1 MFHKINPEKEIE
13 KAIENNP
20 ELEIYMKQA
29 DAQYQLIKSLVEFR
43 KSAKI
48 TQREVAERSGLTQQ
62 MVSRIEKIDNSPTL
76 DVFLR
81 YVSALGLELKINKD
95 EN

>member
-1 MFHKINPEKEIE
+1 MFHKINPEKEIK

-48 TQREVAERSGLTQQ
+48 TQREIAERSGLTQQ

>member
-1 MFHKINPEKEIE
+1 MFHKINPEEEIE

-29 DAQYQLIKSLVEFR
+29 DAQYKLIKSLVEFR

-62 MVSRIEKIDNSPTL
+62 MVSRIEKVTNTPRL

-81 YVSALGLELKINKD
+81 YVSALGLELVIKKN
-95 EN
+95 ES

>member
-1 MFHKINPEKEIE
+1 
-13 KAIENNP
+13 
-20 ELEIYMKQA
+20 MKQA

-48 TQREVAERSGLTQQ
+48 TQQEIAEKSGLTQQ
-62 MVSRIEKIDNSPTL
+62 MVSRIEQVTNSPRL

>member
-1 MFHKINPEKEIE
+1 MFHKINPEEEIE
-13 KAIENNP
+13 KSIKNNP

-29 DAQYQLIKSLVEFR
+29 DAQYKLIKSLVEFR

-48 TQREVAERSGLTQQ
+48 TQQEIAEKSGLTQQ
-62 MVSRIEKIDNSPTL
+62 MVSRIEKVTNTPRL

>member
-1 MFHKINPEKEIE
+1 MFHKINPEEEIE

-48 TQREVAERSGLTQQ
+48 TQREIAERSGLTQQ

>member
-1 MFHKINPEKEIE
+1 MFHKINPEEEIE
-13 KAIENNP
+13 KAIKNNP

-48 TQREVAERSGLTQQ
+48 TQKEVAERSGLTQQ
-62 MVSRIEKIDNSPTL
+62 MVSRLEKIDNSPTL

>member
-1 MFHKINPEKEIE
+1 MFHKINPEEEIE

-95 EN
+95 KY

>member
-1 MFHKINPEKEIE
+1 MFHKISPEEEIE
-13 KAIENNP
+13 KSIKNNP
-20 ELEIYMKQA
+20 ELKIYIKQA
-29 DAQYQLIKSLVEFR
+29 DAQYELIKTLVEFR

-48 TQREVAERSGLTQQ
+48 TQREVTERSGLTQQ

-81 YVSALGLELKINKD
+81 YVLALGLELKINKD

>member
-1 MFHKINPEKEIE
+1 MFHKINPEEEIE
-13 KAIENNP
+13 KAIKNNP

-48 TQREVAERSGLTQQ
+48 TQREVAKRSGLTQQ

>member
-1 MFHKINPEKEIE
+1 MFHKINPEEEIE
-13 KAIENNP
+13 KSIKKNP

-43 KSAKI
+43 KSTGT
-48 TQREVAERSGLTQQ
+48 TQKEIAEKSGLTQQ
-62 MVSRIEKIDNSPTL
+62 MVSRIEKVTNTPRL

-81 YVSALGLELKINKD
+81 YVLALGLELKINKD

>member
-1 MFHKINPEKEIE
+1 MFHKINPEEEIE
-13 KAIENNP
+13 KAIQNNP

-29 DAQYQLIKSLVEFR
+29 NAQYQLIKSLVEFR

-62 MVSRIEKIDNSPTL
+62 MVSRLEKIDNSPTL

-81 YVSALGLELKINKD
+81 YVSALGLELTIKKT